1 MSRSSLIPTQESG
14 YGSTPAVVSAKKES
28 SPFTRNRVIAL
39 ACSAL
44 GLIAVVGF
52 GSRMNSDAALGN
64 PFQQIMHAQVSPATP
79 SIPSPIFTYP
89 RQALVA
95 SPRRHPAKTTRMS
108 AIIGTIF
115 DRSALIAR
123 AIIPNLAVGDRALGG
138 SPQKKYETPLPHH
151 KTTNSDLANPPP
163 PSPG

>member
-1 MSRSSLIPTQESG
+1 M
-14 YGSTPAVVSAKKES
+14 VSAKKES

-89 RQALVA
+89 R
-95 SPRRHPAKTTRMS
+95 
-108 AIIGTIF
+108 
-115 DRSALIAR
+115 
-123 AIIPNLAVGDRALGG
+123 
-138 SPQKKYETPLPHH
+138 
-151 KTTNSDLANPPP
+151 
-163 PSPG
+163 

>member
-79 SIPSPIFTYP
+79 SIPSLILRT
-89 RQALVA
+89 RD
-95 SPRRHPAKTTRMS
+95 RR
-108 AIIGTIF
+108 
-115 DRSALIAR
+115 
-123 AIIPNLAVGDRALGG
+123 
-138 SPQKKYETPLPHH
+138 
-151 KTTNSDLANPPP
+151 
-163 PSPG
+163 

>member
-28 SPFTRNRVIAL
+28 SFTRNRVIAL

-79 SIPSPIFTYP
+79 SIPSPILTYP
-89 RQALVA
+89 R
-95 SPRRHPAKTTRMS
+95 
-108 AIIGTIF
+108 
-115 DRSALIAR
+115 
-123 AIIPNLAVGDRALGG
+123 
-138 SPQKKYETPLPHH
+138 
-151 KTTNSDLANPPP
+151 
-163 PSPG
+163 